1 MTGRLFWR
9 DAYMKEFSAQI
20 LSIRDSGLVLDKTC
34 FFPEGGGQVSDSGTL
49 NGVRVTDI
57 RAEGEEILHLVEDL
71 SYFKEGQMVHGVI
84 DWERRYRTMRLH
96 SAAHVVFFCFQA
108 KFDPDCTA
116 SSGRVDEDKE
126 RSDYLFTK
134 ELTSD
139 VLKTI
144 EDYANETIARSL
156 DVKIWF
162 EDVEAREANPWTGAA
177 VSVEAGLRRKWK
189 IEGFPEME
197 CGGTHINNTSEIRR
211 IVLKKGKN
219 PGRGR
224 KRIEVYLA

>member
-1 MTGRLFWR
+1 MTERLFWR
-9 DAYMKEFSAQI
+9 DAYMKEFSAKV
-20 LSIRDSGLVLDKTC
+20 LFIRDGGLVLDRTC
-34 FFPEGGGQVSDSGTL
+34 FFPEGGGQASDSGTL
-49 NGVRVTDI
+49 NGVRI
-57 RAEGEEILHLVEDL
+57 INLRADGDEILHFVEDP
-71 SYFKEGQMVHGVI
+71 SRFKEGQEIHGAI
-84 DWERRYRTMRLH
+84 DWERRYRIMRLH
-96 SAAHVVFFCFQA
+96 SAAHVVFFCFRT

-116 SSGRVDEDKE
+116 SSGRVDEEKE

-134 ELTSD
+134 ELTPEI
-139 VLKTI
+139 LKTI
-144 EDYANETIARSL
+144 EDCANETIARGL

-162 EDVEAREANPWTGAA
+162 EDAEAREVNPWTGATA
-177 VSVEAGLRRKWK
+177 PIESGLRRKWK

-197 CGGTHINNTSEIRR
+197 CGGTHVKNTSEIGR

>member
-1 MTGRLFWR
+1 MIEWLFWR
-9 DAYMKEFSAQI
+9 DAYMREFSAQI
-20 LSIRDSGLVLDKTC
+20 LSIRDGALVLDRTC

-49 NGVRVTDI
+49 NGVRVVNVRSD
-57 RAEGEEILHLVEDL
+57 GDEILHLVEDL
-71 SYFKEGQMVHGVI
+71 SCFKEGQEVRGVI
-84 DWERRYRTMRLH
+84 DWGRRYRIMRLH
-96 SAAHVVFFCFQA
+96 SAAHVVFFCFQT

-116 SSGRVDEDKE
+116 SSGRVDEEKE

-134 ELTSD
+134 ELTPD
-139 VLKTI
+139 VLKMI
-144 EDYANETIARSL
+144 EDYANETIARGL

-162 EDVEAREANPWTGAA
+162 EDVEVREVNPWTGVAA
-177 VSVEAGLRRKWK
+177 PVGAGLRRKWK

-197 CGGTHINNTSEIRR
+197 CGGTHVKNTSEIGR